1 MPVPI
6 SGDCLPTFGITLR
19 HEQMDNG
26 ELRFRLTGADQSSY
40 IRCENPGPPVWE
52 NAHAHSRLRELVL
65 VQRGRVVFVESAKDA
80 PRFLL
85 LEAGDFAL
93 TTPGIPH
100 TQWLDRD
107 TVVHT
112 VKFGDCTDPDWIP
125 APHLDAVTHPLDP
138 SETLSRV
145 RQYPSGGK

>member
-1 MPVPI
+1 MPLPI
-6 SGDCLPTFGITLR
+6 PNDQLPAFGVRLN
-19 HEQMDNG
+19 HERMDNG

-65 VQRGRVVFVESAKDA
+65 VQRGRVIFVEQKGEQA
-80 PRFLL
+80 RFLL
-85 LEAGDFAL
+85 LKPGCFAL
-93 TTPGIPH
+93 TTPGVPH

-112 VKFGDCTDPDWIP
+112 VKFGDCAGPDWIP
-125 APHLDAVTHPLDP
+125 APALDALTHPLTGAEALALASPPDG
-138 SETLSRV
+138 
-145 RQYPSGGK
+145 QA